1 MRIVN
6 SYPFRSQLSVRPAHA
21 GATLIALGGLA
32 LLQGCTVNAPSC
44 EGRFEPINLPAPV
57 EDGPAPKD
65 SSSEQEPTS

>member
-6 SYPFRSQLSVRPAHA
+6 LNRFRSRRSVRPAHA
-21 GATLIALGGLA
+21 GAKLIALGILA

-57 EDGPAPKD
+57 EDGSTQKNVP
-65 SSSEQEPTS
+65 SEQEPTS